1 MATVADRIG
10 RALRLLSEIESGED
24 PTDDELADGLVALN
38 GMLDSWRNDNL
49 LAYAKQQET
58 VTLSASDS
66 SYTLGPS
73 GDLVTTRP
81 VAVLEAWIRDN
92 GIDYP
97 VTIINEADYAAI
109 SDKTTQSNWPD
120 TLLFRPTFPNAT
132 VIVYPV
138 PDATRSLILVT
149 QVVVGQY
156 TATTD
161 TVTLPPGWEA
171 AIDFNLAIELAPEYQ
186 ATPSPA
192 VIRRAQE
199 TLAGIKRANIQAQPR
214 AVATELF
221 SLFDRRSGN
230 ILSGD
235 A

>member
-1 MATVADRIG
+1 MATVADRIT
-10 RALRLLSEIESGED
+10 RALRLLNEIESGED

-58 VTLSASDS
+58 VTLATGDS
-66 SYTLGPS
+66 GYSIGPS

-81 VAVLEAWIRDN
+81 VAILEAWIREDN
-92 GIDYP
+92 IDYP
-97 VTIINEADYAAI
+97 VTLMNEADYAAI
-109 SDKTTQSNWPD
+109 PDKTTRSNWPD
-120 TLLFRPTFPNAT
+120 RLLFRPLMPNA
-132 VIVYPV
+132 VVLVYPV
-138 PDATRSLILVT
+138 PDAPRSLVLVT

-156 TATTD
+156 AAVTD

-171 AIDFNLAIELAPEYQ
+171 AIDFNLAIELAPEFQ
-186 ATPSPA
+186 ARVSDT
-192 VIRRAQE
+192 VRRRATE
-199 TLAGIKRANIQAQPR
+199 TLAGIKRANVQAQPR

-221 SLFDRRSGN
+221 ALFDRRSGN